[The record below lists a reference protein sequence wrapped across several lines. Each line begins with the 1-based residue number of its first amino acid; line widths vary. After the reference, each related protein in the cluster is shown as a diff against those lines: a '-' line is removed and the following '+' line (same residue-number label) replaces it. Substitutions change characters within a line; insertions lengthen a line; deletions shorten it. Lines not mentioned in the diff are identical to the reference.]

1 MSLTVITTP
10 LTAGPVEV
18 DDLHD
23 LRRHLYDRAQTPVVF
38 LAKPVSMLGLVVAMR
53 LMVR

>member
-10 LTAGPVEV
+10 LTVGPVEV

-38 LAKPVSMLGLVVAMR
+38 LAKPVGMLGLVVAMR